1 MAEVCYHCGDDVIG
15 KGYLLLEKQFC
26 CAACRTVYQI
36 LHDNNMDAYYSMEQ
50 KPGVKP
56 GANTENKYAF
66 LELDSIHDKYIQFK
80 EGDLERITLFLPS
93 IHCSSCIYLLEN
105 ISKIEPAI
113 LSCQVNFTKREA
125 VINFDSSILKLSGL
139 ASLLDKIGYA
149 PNFGNRKDSEK
160 KMDKQF
166 LYKLG
171 IAGFAF
177 GSIML
182 WSFPEYLGI
191 EDMNAKMRNFTSYL
205 SFIVS
210 LPVLF
215 YSASEYFVSAYKA
228 LRAKSLNLDVPIT
241 IGIIA
246 LYGQSSYS
254 IFTGDGPG
262 YMDSFAT
269 FIFWLLIGKWF
280 QNKTYKTLS
289 FERDYTSYFPV
300 AITKLTGT
308 SEEIVEIEMLKEQ
321 DSIFVRNEEVVPC
334 DSELLSDETRI
345 DYSFVTGE
353 SIPVTK
359 YKGDFVYAGGKLIG
373 QRAKFKVLKECN
385 RSQLTQ
391 LWNEVSKEDK
401 GKNQKT
407 TQDKMSYYFLTIIL
421 IISLVAGIGWAF
433 IDPSKITQIVVS
445 ILIVACPCALAISS
459 PFTLGNVIRV
469 LGRKGLYVKNAKVI
483 ERMNQVTDIV
493 FDKTGTLTTGLLD
506 GLEYQG
512 VALSEFH
519 KNCILTVANSSTH
532 PLSRGIVTHLK
543 NQTNLDLHEMG
554 VFEEIS
560 GKGMIANCDDVEIR
574 MGSRTFTSAPEN
586 LGLSDET
593 AVHVTINNQYFGRFI
608 FHSEIRPGIAEMVK
622 GLTNYRLHVLSG
634 DNEKDKE
641 TLEAIFPKGTNI
653 LFHQSPVD
661 KSTYID
667 KLRATSD
674 ELRTSFSRHSSPVT
688 VLMVGDG
695 LNDAGALGK
704 SDVGIAVSEDI
715 FRFTPSSDAILEAS
729 TLKMLPKFLQ
739 VSKYAK
745 TVLKVCLMF
754 SVSYNI
760 IGLSIAISGQ
770 MSPLVAA
777 ILMPISSIT
786 VVFLSTFLVMQKGRK

>member
-1 MAEVCYHCGDDVIG
+1 MTETCYHCGDDVIG
-15 KGYLLLEKQFC
+15 RGYLLLEKKFC
-26 CAACRTVYQI
+26 CTACRTVYQ
-36 LHDNNMDAYYSMEQ
+36 LLSENNMDAYYTLEN
-50 KPGVKP
+50 KPGIKP
-56 GANTENKYAF
+56 TASNENKYAF
-66 LELDSIHDKYIQFK
+66 LELESIQQKFIQFK
-80 EGDLERITLFLPS
+80 EGNIERVTLFLPT
-93 IHCSSCIYLLEN
+93 IHCSSCIFLLEN
-105 ISKIEPAI
+105 ISKLESAI

-125 VINFDSSILKLSGL
+125 IISYDSDKLKLSGL
-139 ASLLDKIGYA
+139 ALLLDKIGYA
-149 PNFGNRKDSEK
+149 PNFGNRNESEK
-160 KMDKQF
+160 KLDKQF

-191 EDMNAKMRNFTSYL
+191 EDMNHRMRNFTSYL

-228 LRAKSLNLDVPIT
+228 LKYKSLNLDVPIT

-254 IFTGDGPG
+254 IFSGEGPG

-300 AITKLTGT
+300 AITKWDGFK
-308 SEEIVEIEMLKEQ
+308 EEIVEIETLVEQ
-321 DSIFVRNEEVVPC
+321 DTIYVRNEEVIPC
-334 DSELLSDETRI
+334 DSELLSDEARI

-359 YKGDFVYAGGKLIG
+359 HKGDFIYAGGKLLG
-373 QRAKFKVLKECN
+373 QRAGFKVLKECN

-401 GKNQKT
+401 GQHQVT
-407 TQDKMSYYFLTIIL
+407 MQDKISHYFLAIIL
-421 IISLVAGIGWAF
+421 LISLGAGIAWAF

-445 ILIVACPCALAISS
+445 ILIVACPCALALSS
-459 PFTLGNVIRV
+459 PFTLGNVMRV
-469 LGRKGLYVKNAKVI
+469 LGRKGLYLKNTKVI
-483 ERMNQVTDIV
+483 ERINGVTDIV

-506 GLEYQG
+506 GIEYEG
-512 VALSEFH
+512 IELSEFH

-532 PLSRGIVTHLK
+532 PLSRAVVTYLK
-543 NQTNLDLHEMG
+543 QMTTLDIHEMES
-554 VFEEIS
+554 FEEIS
-560 GKGMIANCDDVEIR
+560 GKGIIATCGGMEVKI
-574 MGSRTFTSAPEN
+574 GSRSLTEAPN
-586 LGLSDET
+586 DIQISDET
-593 AVHVTINNQYFGRFI
+593 AVHISINKHYFGRFI
-608 FHSEIRPGIAEMVK
+608 FHSEIRQGIDIMLKE
-622 GLTNYRLHVLSG
+622 LSHYQLHVLSG
-634 DNEKDKE
+634 DNEKDAEK
-641 TLEAIFPKGTNI
+641 LKALFPSNTQI
-653 LFHQSPVD
+653 LFHQTPTD
-661 KSTYID
+661 KSAYIEALKSQKINGD
-667 KLRATSD
+667 THRS
-674 ELRTSFSRHSSPVT
+674 
-688 VLMVGDG
+688 VLMIGDG

-729 TLKMLPKFLQ
+729 TLHVLPSFLKI
-739 VSKYAK
+739 SNYAK
-745 TVLKVCLMF
+745 VVLMTCLGF
-754 SVSYNI
+754 SVSYNVV
-760 IGLSIAISGQ
+760 GLSIAISGA

-786 VVFLSTFLVMQKGRK
+786 VVGLSTFMVLIKGRK